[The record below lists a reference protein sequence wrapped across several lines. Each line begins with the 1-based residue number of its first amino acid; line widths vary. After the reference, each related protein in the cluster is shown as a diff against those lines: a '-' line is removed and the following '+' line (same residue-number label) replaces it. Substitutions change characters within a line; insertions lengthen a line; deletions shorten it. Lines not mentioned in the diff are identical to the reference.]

1 MDENRDENRNDLSPE
16 LEERWREWSQLEP
29 AIGEEQLRRNLLDR
43 IPDRRPRPR
52 GRLALAA
59 AAALL
64 LAVLIGVETNRAPPA
79 PVRAEVPE
87 VVHETGDNVILVLRE
102 NSDPIYVLT
111 EPSAQN
117 AGE

>member
-1 MDENRDENRNDLSPE
+1 MDKNRNHLAPE

-29 AIGEEQLRRNLLDR
+29 TVDEKQLRRNLLDQ
-43 IPDRRPRPR
+43 IPDRRRQPRA
-52 GRLALAA
+52 RLALAA

-64 LAVLIGVETNRAPPA
+64 LAVLIGVETKRTPPA
-79 PVRAEVPE
+79 PVRVEVPE
-87 VVHETGDNVILVLRE
+87 VVHETGENVILLLRE

-111 EPSAQN
+111 EPSVQN